1 MEFREDIIKNG
12 REILGRELTDNEID
26 QAEQAMTARLDM
38 MYEDNDRDVDIEAL
52 FNEEFYDNLKEILA
66 NE

>member
-1 MEFREDIIKNG
+1 MEFREDIITNG
-12 REILGRELTDNEID
+12 REILGRELTENEINE
-26 QAEQAMTARLDM
+26 AEQAMSARLDM
-38 MYEDNDRDVDIEAL
+38 MYEDNDSDVDIEAL